1 MQAPPRDTNVSP
13 GIKCSDC
20 GQDIDIAVISEHTC
34 GTSTPAVSLPQ
45 PFLPRTDSSQ
55 SLGKPRATRPLLPK
69 IDAAAAFRPPVFQ
82 GELTPASSEHSSMVS
97 PLSAGSGTRP
107 PWPVVRK
114 GSLPVSRRPPS
125 PELTNLD
132 CAFPPF
138 PLPSRSTTTKRDRSA
153 TQRSDT
159 LRSRSRDASASSRQ
173 HSRVGQ
179 LSRAGSSNNL
189 PQTAQDAQLSDRRRP
204 STPSSRADSVST
216 RSDSRQ
222 QSLEKLPELQITPSE
237 ESMPMTASPTKSNEM
252 FQAGRIPPPLFRANT
267 EPPLQPSTPDPGLS
281 AFNFGT
287 SQNTMIQPTETNNDL
302 IFNSSR
308 IEDKQRNDSQ
318 PSYKSKAP
326 PPISGHPTLPP
337 LSKMRSPT
345 APQPASP
352 GVFSATF
359 GKLFGRRPSQST
371 NSRRSVVR
379 QALSDEPDIYE
390 DRTDGQSVIS
400 PDSDKSFLTAE
411 PSPMLPVT
419 PLTPVHEEA
428 LKALEGEIPA
438 PTVAPV
444 VVVEPATEEE
454 AHESA
459 LVTPFEPIK
468 HARISTIVEEL
479 PVTVIVPDNDSTR
492 RDSTDSAS
500 SYGSIGFSEHSSSS
514 RSSSPQID
522 SLHLD
527 PSETP
532 ISGQLKTED
541 VDVPAPLRPRVP
553 PVPADAA
560 AEPAPQQGDL
570 SPPENPV
577 KPVTPSTPKAKS
589 KVPNKGI
596 CRGCS
601 KVILAT
607 QKSVSS
613 ADGLLS
619 GRYHKECFVCHTCK
633 ASFPTA
639 EFYVHDDHP
648 YCAYHYH
655 ELENSLCATCGKG
668 IEGLYME
675 TANVAGRGKEKH
687 HPECLKCTTCHV
699 RLDHDYFE
707 LSGRVY
713 CERDAFRLASLPK
726 SRDNMPS
733 RPSPLIREYISSG
746 QDPGMVKGRNF
757 PERRVTRLM
766 NMT

>member
-1 MQAPPRDTNVSP
+1 MQQLLVSGNP
-13 GIKCSDC
+13 GSRYICQKADREL
-20 GQDIDIAVISEHTC
+20 V
-34 GTSTPAVSLPQ
+34 
-45 PFLPRTDSSQ
+45 
-55 SLGKPRATRPLLPK
+55 
-69 IDAAAAFRPPVFQ
+69 RPPVFQ
-82 GELTPASSEHSSMVS
+82 GELTPASSGHSSMVS
-97 PLSAGSGTRP
+97 PLSASSGPRS
-107 PWPVVRK
+107 PWPAVRK

-138 PLPSRSTTTKRDRSA
+138 PLPSRSTTTKMRDRSA
-153 TQRSDT
+153 NQRSDT
-159 LRSRSRDASASSRQ
+159 LRSRSRDPSASSRQ
-173 HSRVGQ
+173 QPSRTGQ

-189 PQTAQDAQLSDRRRP
+189 PQAAQDAQLTDRRRP
-204 STPSSRADSVST
+204 STPSSRKDSVST

-237 ESMPMTASPTKSNEM
+237 EPRPMTASPTKPNET
-252 FQAGRIPPPLFRANT
+252 FQAPRMPPPLFRSNT
-267 EPPLQPSTPDPGLS
+267 EPSLQSSSPDPVLS

-287 SQNTMIQPTETNNDL
+287 NQNTMIQPPETNTDL
-302 IFNSSR
+302 MFNSSR
-308 IEDKQRNDSQ
+308 IEDKPRIDSQ

-359 GKLFGRRPSQST
+359 GKIFGRRPSQSAS
-371 NSRRSVVR
+371 SRRSVVR

-390 DRTDGQSVIS
+390 DRADSQSVFT
-400 PDSDKSFLTAE
+400 PDSDRSFLTAE

-444 VVVEPATEEE
+444 VVVEPITEQE
-454 AHESA
+454 AHES
-459 LVTPFEPIK
+459 TPTTQLEPVK
-468 HARISTIVEEL
+468 HPRVSTIVEEL
-479 PVTVIVPDNDSTR
+479 PVTTTIPENDSTR
-492 RDSTDSAS
+492 RDSIDSAS

-514 RSSSPQID
+514 RSSSPRTD
-522 SLHLD
+522 SLHLN
-527 PSETP
+527 PSDAS
-532 ISGQLKTED
+532 ISGQLKTQD
-541 VDVPAPLRPRVP
+541 VDVPAPLRPRMPPAPVDAATEPASQQGDVSRPEDSIKPEVLASRVAELNPALPSISAEPVP
-553 PVPADAA
+553 PVLPG
-560 AEPAPQQGDL
+560 APL
-570 SPPENPV
+570 
-577 KPVTPSTPKAKS
+577 TPKVKGNT
-589 KVPNKGI
+589 PNKGT

-601 KVILAT
+601 KVILVT

-613 ADGLLS
+613 ADGLLT

-639 EFYVHDDHP
+639 EFYVHNDHP

-687 HPECLKCTTCHV
+687 HPECLKCATCHV

-726 SRDNMPS
+726 TRDNMPS

>member
-1 MQAPPRDTNVSP
+1 
-13 GIKCSDC
+13 
-20 GQDIDIAVISEHTC
+20 
-34 GTSTPAVSLPQ
+34 
-45 PFLPRTDSSQ
+45 
-55 SLGKPRATRPLLPK
+55 
-69 IDAAAAFRPPVFQ
+69 
-82 GELTPASSEHSSMVS
+82 MVS
-97 PLSAGSGTRP
+97 PLSATSGPRS

-114 GSLPVSRRPPS
+114 GSLSVSRRPPS

-138 PLPSRSTTTKRDRSA
+138 PLPSRSTTTKKRDRSA

-159 LRSRSRDASASSRQ
+159 LRSRSRDASTSSRQ
-173 HSRVGQ
+173 PGRMGQ

-189 PQTAQDAQLSDRRRP
+189 PQTALDAQLTDRRRP
-204 STPSSRADSVST
+204 STPSSRKDSVST
-216 RSDSRQ
+216 MSDSRQQSRQ
-222 QSLEKLPELQITPSE
+222 QSLEKLPELQITLSE
-237 ESMPMTASPTKSNEM
+237 EPRPMTASPTKPNEI
-252 FQAGRIPPPLFRANT
+252 FQAPRMPPPLFRSNT
-267 EPPLQPSTPDPGLS
+267 EPSLQSSPLDPGLS

-308 IEDKQRNDSQ
+308 IEDKPRLDSQ

-326 PPISGHPTLPP
+326 PPISGQPTLPT

-359 GKLFGRRPSQST
+359 GKIFGRRPSQSI

-390 DRTDGQSVIS
+390 DRADSQSVFS
-400 PDSDKSFLTAE
+400 PDSDRSFLTAE

-444 VVVEPATEEE
+444 VVVEPTTEQE
-454 AHESA
+454 AHENA
-459 LVTPFEPIK
+459 PVTQFEPVK
-468 HARISTIVEEL
+468 HPRISTIVEEL
-479 PVTVIVPDNDSTR
+479 PVRMTAPENDSTR
-492 RDSTDSAS
+492 RDSIDSAS

-514 RSSSPQID
+514 RSSSPQTD
-522 SLHLD
+522 SLHLKPSD
-527 PSETP
+527 PS

-541 VDVPAPLRPRVP
+541 VDIPAPLRPRMP
-553 PVPADAA
+553 PVPVDAA
-560 AEPAPQQGDL
+560 TESASQQDDLARPEDLIKPDVLASRVPGL
-570 SPPENPV
+570 SPTLPNISTEPV
-577 KPVTPSTPKAKS
+577 PSEMSGPPLTPKAKS
-589 KVPNKGI
+589 TTPNKGT

-601 KVILAT
+601 KLILVT

-633 ASFPTA
+633 APFPTA
-639 EFYVHDDHP
+639 EFYVHNDHP
-648 YCAYHYH
+648 YCAHHYH

-746 QDPGMVKGRNF
+746 QDPGMIKGRNF